1 MNSATNSSIASA
13 RPRSEQRTFPAH
25 RTACPMHF
33 CPPAKRVA
41 ESSRTPSNLPN
52 APLPARGATCDLPT
66 LHSRRAT
73 CAMRRCL
80 LLRTF
85 THISSTCLAA
95 SSSRMLAC
103 MLLAHASAHLAQH
116 LSSQLVPSCL
126 ATCLP
131 ASSSGMLACMLL
143 AHAPAH
149 IAPHAAPHITP
160 HVSPNASPQA
170 PPV

>member
-13 RPRSEQRTFPAH
+13 RPRSELRTLPAH
-25 RTACPMHF
+25 RAACPMHFCLPAKRAAGASRAATCPMHF

-80 LLRTF
+80 LLRTL
-85 THISSTCLAA
+85 THISPHIPRHISPDMFRHMPRRKPP
-95 SSSRMLAC
+95 RMLAC
-103 MLLAHASAHLAQH
+103 MLLAHAAALF
-116 LSSQLVPSCL
+116 
-126 ATCLP
+126 
-131 ASSSGMLACMLL
+131 
-143 AHAPAH
+143 
-149 IAPHAAPHITP
+149 APHL
-160 HVSPNASPQA
+160 
-170 PPV
+170 